1 MGSETSDAKH
11 GNTFHFFNA
20 VFNAWFLIRNTM
32 LLILFD
38 SLLMLFVTINLGIL
52 GIKGLSRLFRAP
64 ISSDP
69 LGLFLMGLI
78 LSTVYFNLLSF
89 WLPVNGWTLLPL
101 LALSSWMTIRHA
113 PQYQPVL
120 LSLRHLLN
128 LLRTHRWP
136 AVFVGILLLAYWLKP
151 STVPDSAGYHST
163 AILWYETFRV
173 VPGLGN
179 LHGRLAFNPASF
191 IIEAAWSLTGLTG
204 QAIYPLNGL
213 LTVLFLLWIFVRVLR
228 MGGTPAAWVYLFLL
242 ILLYG
247 PLLAYMSSPSSDPL
261 VQICIAYP
269 VLRLFEQLLHR
280 EKMTLSGITLPLL
293 VALYAPV
300 AKISAYPMALLCLYI
315 FLLLPRK
322 DKKWPALLLWLGMAT
337 CIYLPWIGRNYV
349 LSGYLAYPV
358 PFPDLFHPDWKIPR
372 EMLNI
377 DYYYGRYSS
386 RTINLTYEDFRY
398 LDKAPFW
405 KWFTRLLPFK
415 FRVGA
420 YFDLLLLAAATFSP
434 LLWLL
439 HRRKRPHP
447 GVLQYWLIIYACAWI
462 WITTS
467 MEYRYGIIFLLFSF
481 ILPLL
486 SLSSTVSITVPR
498 FTPGRIATPLLSA
511 CLFFFTLYYVYGNY
525 RLLSAYFKQ
534 RNQPLAARE
543 GWLVPFRLANS
554 FINNRQDNFPFR
566 IMHSGWKLYQSDST
580 HSCLN
585 ADLPCQKLDYG
596 WENAVIEMRGNR
608 LDQGFKCIKVMPA
621 GVHR

>member
-1 MGSETSDAKH
+1 
-11 GNTFHFFNA
+11 
-20 VFNAWFLIRNTM
+20 M

-38 SLLMLFVTINLGIL
+38 SLLMLFITLSLGIL
-52 GIKGLSRLFRAP
+52 GKIVLSALFRVP
-64 ISSDP
+64 VSSDP
-69 LGLFLMGLI
+69 LGLFLLGLI
-78 LSTVYFNLLSF
+78 LSTVYFNMLSF
-89 WLPVNGWTLLPL
+89 WLPVNYWTLLPL
-101 LALSSWMTIRHA
+101 LALSLWMAIGHA
-113 PQYQPVL
+113 PEYQSVL
-120 LSLRHLLN
+120 LSLRNLGQ
-128 LLRTHRWP
+128 LLRAHRWP
-136 AVFVGILLLAYWLKP
+136 AACIGVLLLIYWLKP

-269 VLRLFEQLLHR
+269 VLRLFEQILHR
-280 EKMTLSGITLPLL
+280 EKITLSGVILPLL

-322 DKKWPALLLWLGMAT
+322 DKKWPVLLLWLGMAT

-349 LSGYLAYPV
+349 LSGYLAYPL

-372 EMLNI
+372 EILNI

-386 RTINLTYEDFRY
+386 RTINYTYEDFRY
-398 LDKAPFW
+398 LDKASFW
-405 KWFTRLLPFK
+405 KWFIRLLPFK

-420 YFDLLLLAAATFSP
+420 YFELLLLAATIFSP

-439 HRRKRPHP
+439 HRRERPHR

-486 SLSSTVSITVPR
+486 SLSSTDSITVPR

-511 CLFFFTLYYVYGNY
+511 CLCFFTLYYGYGDY
-525 RLLSAYFKQ
+525 RLFKVYFEK
-534 RNQPLAARE
+534 RNQRLAARE
-543 GWLVPFRLANS
+543 GWMLPFRDGAC
-554 FINNRQDNFPFR
+554 FINNRKDNFPFR
-566 IMHSGWKLYQSDST
+566 VLHSGWKLYISDST
-580 HSCLN
+580 HDCLN
-585 ADLPCQKLDYG
+585 ADLPCQMMDYG
-596 WENAVIEMRGNR
+596 WRNGVIEMRGNS
-608 LDQGFKCIKVMPA
+608 LDEGFKCVQVVP
-621 GVHR
+621 GNTNQ